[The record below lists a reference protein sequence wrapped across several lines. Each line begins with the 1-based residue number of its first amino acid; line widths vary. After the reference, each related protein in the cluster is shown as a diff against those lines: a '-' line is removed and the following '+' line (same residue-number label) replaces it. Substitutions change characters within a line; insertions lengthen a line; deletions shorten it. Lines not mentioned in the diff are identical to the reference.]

1 MLLQIQFQVCIHNNF
16 QCFICI
22 QDILYF
28 FYSTFEYIYDDMNDY
43 NLLNK
48 PIYYHQ
54 YHINI
59 YYIFHINHHDHL
71 LQLNYLIILLK
82 LLFLFQISKNLKLF
96 TIFLINDIFL
106 DTSNINVN
114 NLYFHLKTNEFWYL
128 LNVYFE
134 LLKNF
139 LCLNHSSISLT

>member
-28 FYSTFEYIYDDMNDY
+28 FYSTFEYIFDEMNDY

-54 YHINI
+54 YHISI

-71 LQLNYLIILLK
+71 LQLNYLIVLLK
-82 LLFLFQISKNLKLF
+82 LLFLFQISKNLKLI

-128 LNVYFE
+128 LNVYFD

-139 LCLNHSSISLT
+139 LCLNHSSFSLT